1 MSTVLK
7 FQARP
12 KCQSRENEFRD
23 LRKSFGLSILQA
35 AQALEVSASTLE
47 NWEQLRSFK
56 LTIAAIESS
65 YQRYSNNLVPG
76 SGKNV
81 LFGSYPLRLARML
94 LRLDVEQIAS
104 EFGYTEAAWLK
115 IESNARILTE
125 DKIEVIEDR
134 LRAQMADL
142 CH

>member
-12 KCQSRENEFRD
+12 TCQPNKNEFRD
-23 LRKSFGLSILQA
+23 LRKSFDLSILQA
-35 AQALEVSASTLE
+35 SQALEVSASTLE
-47 NWEQLRSFK
+47 NWEQLNSFK
-56 LTIAAIESS
+56 LAIAAVESS
-65 YQRYSNNLVPG
+65 YQRYANSLMPG

-94 LRLDVEQIAS
+94 LRLDVKQIAA

-115 IESNARILTE
+115 IESNARILAD
-125 DKIEVIEDR
+125 DKIEIIEDR

-142 CH
+142 CQ